1 MLQILTR
8 KNHTVV
14 TGGNMFKK
22 MIHFPKETLFY
33 VTSNASF
40 LMANDYYITESK
52 N

>member
-14 TGGNMFKK
+14 TGGNLFKK

-40 LMANDYYITESK
+40 LMANY
-52 N
+52 